1 MAVLKIC
8 HPVLL
13 IALAACSAEPG
24 PANAAAMAVPAAA
37 AVAQAAPAAAKPANE
52 AFADYWQ
59 RFRKAALAG
68 DAAGLAAASAA
79 TVKTH
84 GTLDSDEQTS
94 VSRAAVPPLVRQA
107 LASDT
112 TFDATQRTLRQALES
127 GAVPKRGA
135 NDPLG
140 YRRVGSFV
148 FEQRKGRWYLTEIY
162 REE

>member
-1 MAVLKIC
+1 MAILKIC
-8 HPVLL
+8 HPALL
-13 IALAACSAEPG
+13 ITLVGCSAEPG
-24 PANAAAMAVPAAA
+24 PANAAAIMG
-37 AVAQAAPAAAKPANE
+37 AQAAPAAAKPANE

-59 RFRKAALAG
+59 RFRKAALAD
-68 DAAGLAAASAA
+68 DAAGLIAASAA

-94 VSRAAVPPLVRQA
+94 VARAAVPPLVRQA

-112 TFDATQRTLRQALES
+112 TFDARQRTLRQALES
-127 GAVPKRGA
+127 SAVPKRGA

-140 YRRVGSFV
+140 YRRVGAFV